1 MEITKK
7 LYVTEPKQWR
17 EWLKKNHAKEKEVW
31 LVYFNKSSGKKR
43 IAYNDAVNQ
52 ALCFGWIDST
62 AKKIDEESFVQ
73 RFTPRNPKSPI
84 SEMNK
89 ERIRRMIKKKQMTKI
104 GLNAVKK
111 FFDSEKD
118 KKEKFVVA

>member
-1 MEITKK
+1 MQKK
-7 LYVTEPKQWR
+7 
-17 EWLKKNHAKEKEVW
+17 KK
-31 LVYFNKSSGKKR
+31 SGLFILIKALEKKR